1 MARTRIIPCLLISD
15 SSLVKTKQFKNPIY
29 IGDPLN
35 TAKIFNEKEVD
46 ELIILDIDA
55 TVKGKDPNYNLIS
68 EIAGECSMP
77 VAYGGGI
84 RNLDQA
90 RKLIRCGIEKVVIN
104 SASLERL
111 ELIQE
116 IAEVFGSQSVVGSI
130 DVLSNA
136 SGEYCVATRSGTKKI
151 KLRPEEHA
159 SSLVSVGVGEIF
171 LNSID
176 RDGMMEGYD
185 LTLIRKVAENI
196 NVPLIVCGG
205 AGTVDHLQQAI
216 LKGGASAVAAGSM
229 FVFYGKNKA
238 VLINYPTNLIIN

>member
-1 MARTRIIPCLLISD
+1 MARIRIIPCLLISD
-15 SSLVKTKQFKNPIY
+15 GGLVKTKQFKNPIY

-35 TAKIFNEKEVD
+35 TAKIFSEKEVD

-55 TVKGKDPNYNLIS
+55 TLKGKDPNYNLIS

-84 RNLDQA
+84 RTLDQT

-130 DVLSNA
+130 DVLSTA
-136 SGEYCVATRSGTKKI
+136 PEDYCVLTRSGTKKT
-151 KLRPEEHA
+151 KLRPEDHA
-159 SSLVSVGVGEIF
+159 VSLVSAGAGEIF
-171 LNSID
+171 LNSIN
-176 RDGMMEGYD
+176 RDGMMAGYD
-185 LTLIRKVAENI
+185 LVLIRKVAESI
-196 NVPLIVCGG
+196 NVPLVACGG
-205 AGTVDHLQQAI
+205 AGTVAHLKQAI
-216 LKGGASAVAAGSM
+216 QIGTASAVAAGSM

-238 VLINYPTNLIIN
+238 VLINYPSKLIIN

>member
-35 TAKIFNEKEVD
+35 TAKIFSEKEVD

-84 RNLDQA
+84 RTLDQA

-130 DVLSNA
+130 DVLSHA
-136 SGEYCVATRSGTKKI
+136 SGEYSVATRSGTKKI

>member
-35 TAKIFNEKEVD
+35 TAKIFSEKEVD

-84 RNLDQA
+84 RTLDQA

-130 DVLSNA
+130 DVLSHA
-136 SGEYCVATRSGTKKI
+136 SGEYSVATRSGTKKI

-205 AGTVDHLQQAI
+205 AGTVDHLQQAV

-238 VLINYPTNLIIN
+238 VLINYPSDLIIN

>member
-29 IGDPLN
+29 IGDTLN
-35 TAKIFNEKEVD
+35 TAKIFSEKEVD

-84 RNLDQA
+84 RTLDQA

-130 DVLSNA
+130 DVLSHA
-136 SGEYCVATRSGTKKI
+136 SGEYSVATRSGTKKI

-205 AGTVDHLQQAI
+205 AGTVDHLQQAV

-238 VLINYPTNLIIN
+238 VLINYPSDLIIN